1 MGPQLQFLHPLQERS
16 SLARYGIAVG
26 AVFCGLVLRTVA
38 APWLGRDT
46 PFAFLLPAIFV
57 AGCFGG
63 ARGGVCATA
72 VGALI
77 GALTVDPP
85 LSWFHPGDM
94 TRLAL
99 FLTNGGIITGLCAV
113 LRRLMRKSRAD
124 SDQAARNFEIL
135 ANTAPVLMWLS
146 DARGQCVFVNRNWVS
161 FTGRSLEPGARRPG
175 QLHPADLARYQ
186 AVAAEAM
193 AARRPFRIEYRLRR
207 TDGTYRWINEHAVP
221 RFGSGGVFEGYIG
234 SGSDVTDARHERE
247 ELAFIARVQTALAE
261 SLDLDRCADVLV
273 QSFLPRM
280 ADWCSIL
287 LVNEQGRLERIC
299 VQHFEATA
307 ASAPAGGGRFTPA
320 DPDALAARVLQSGE
334 AQLVRGADPQL
345 LAAVA
350 RDATHRGRIA
360 VLENLSY
367 LAVPLRVRG
376 HIIGVLA
383 LATAESGRSLQDED
397 RRLVQR
403 VAAIAGF
410 ALDNARLYRSTR
422 HALAAEEHALREME
436 RSERRF
442 RFIWEANI
450 FGMCTVSR
458 SGRILTA
465 NAALADLLG
474 YTPADIAAGRASIH
488 ERTAAAW
495 RAAEQRAN
503 DELQQ
508 TGRCAPFEKE
518 YIRPDGTTVQVLVTG
533 SLLPNSDE
541 CMAFVLDLTAR
552 KHAERALDR
561 QRLLLNTIIDAM
573 PAAVGYLG
581 PDERFWLC
589 NQKYAKWLGVSDAP
603 VNGRTLAELLGPA
616 SYERVAP
623 YLRAAFRG
631 RNMRHETTLVAGA
644 RERHLIAS
652 YRPDRDPDGRVCGVV
667 VHAYDITERKE
678 TEQALADAL
687 TRYRFLA
694 DAMPQMVWTALPD
707 GQLDYVNRR
716 WLETTGMT
724 EAGSLAPEGW
734 LEAVHFEDR
743 EATRQRWRQAV
754 AACTP
759 FEHECRLRCGR
770 NVSWRWHLVRAL
782 PRRDDHLTV
791 VQWVGSATDI
801 DEQQRAYAELA
812 EARERLKSHADD
824 LEARVR
830 ARTATLREAN
840 AELEA
845 FTYSVSH
852 DLRTPLQFIRGF
864 AEAIRTDSADALN
877 PENRD
882 YLLRIIRAATRM
894 DAIIQDLL
902 AYSRLSRSEVRVTEL
917 PLDEVVTDVL
927 ANHHAMIR
935 QTGATVT
942 VDRPLP
948 TVSADKTGLYQAL
961 SNLVSNALK
970 FSRPGEAPLVRIRAE
985 PGEGATRLWVEDNGI
1000 GIDPRHHERIFQL
1013 FERLHSPSEYP
1024 GTGIGLSLVRKAVQ
1038 RMGGTCGLESAPQ
1051 VGTRFWIDFPHVCL
1065 LAPPEPAPA

>member
-1 MGPQLQFLHPLQERS
+1 LQERGL
-16 SLARYGIAVG
+16 LARYGLAV
-26 AVFCGLVLRTVA
+26 AVVLAAVLVRAFA
-38 APWLGRDT
+38 APWLGRET
-46 PFAFLLPAIFV
+46 PFAFMLPAVFV
-57 AGCFGG
+57 AAAYGG
-63 ARGGVCATA
+63 AGGGICATV
-72 VGALI
+72 VGAVV
-77 GALTVDPP
+77 GSLTIDPP
-85 LSWFHPGDM
+85 LSWVHPGDM
-94 TRLAL
+94 TRLVL
-99 FLTNGGIITGLCAV
+99 FLMNGGIITGLCTV
-113 LRRLMRKSRAD
+113 LRQLARKSRAD
-124 SDQAARNFEIL
+124 TDQAARNLEIM

-146 DARGQCVFVNRNWVS
+146 DANGQCVFVNRNWAT
-161 FTGRSLEPGARRPG
+161 FTGRPGGTAGRRPG

-186 AVAAEAM
+186 AVAAEAT

-207 TDGTYRWINEHAVP
+207 ADGTYRWISEHAVP
-221 RFGSGGVFEGYIG
+221 RFGSGEIFEGYIG
-234 SGSDVTDARHERE
+234 SGTDVTDSRNERE
-247 ELAFIARVQTALAE
+247 ELAFIARVQTALTE
-261 SLDLDRCADVLV
+261 SLDLDRCTDVLV

-287 LVNEQGRLERIC
+287 LMNDAGRLERIR
-299 VQHFEATA
+299 VQHFEVA
-307 ASAPAGGGRFTPA
+307 APAGPAGGGRFDPTE
-320 DPDALAARVLQSGE
+320 PDALAGRVVQTGE
-334 AQLVRGADPQL
+334 SQLVRGRDPLL
-345 LAAVA
+345 LAALA
-350 RDATHRGRIA
+350 RDDAHRQRLEA
-360 VLENLSY
+360 LENLSY

-376 HIIGVLA
+376 HIVGVLA
-383 LATAESGRSLQDED
+383 LATAESGRTLQDED

-403 VAAIAGF
+403 IAAIAGF

-442 RFIWEANI
+442 RFIWDANI
-450 FGMCTVSR
+450 FGMCTVAR

-474 YTPADIAAGRASIH
+474 YSATDIAEGRASIH
-488 ERTAAAW
+488 ERTALAW
-495 RAAEQRAN
+495 RAADQRAN

-518 YIRPDGTTVQVLVTG
+518 YLRPDGSSVQVLVCG

-561 QRLLLNTIIDAM
+561 QRLLLKTIIDAM

-589 NQKYAKWLGVSDAP
+589 NQKYEKWLGGGGP
-603 VNGRTLAELLGPA
+603 VHGRTMAELLGPA
-616 SYERVAP
+616 AYDRVAP

-631 RNMRHETTLVAGA
+631 RNMRHETSLVAQD

-652 YRPDRDPDGRVCGVV
+652 YRPDRDPEGRVCGIV

-724 EAGSLAPEGW
+724 EAASLAPDGW

-743 EATRQRWRQAV
+743 EATRQHWRQAV
-754 AACTP
+754 ADCAP

-770 NVSWRWHLVRAL
+770 NVTWRWHLVRAL
-782 PRRDDHLTV
+782 PRRDDHLTL

-801 DEQQRAYAELA
+801 DEQRRAYAELA
-812 EARERLKSHADD
+812 DARERLKSHADD

-852 DLRTPLQFIRGF
+852 DLRTPLQFVRGF
-864 AEAIRTDSADALN
+864 AEAIRGDAGDSLSAD
-877 PENRD
+877 NRD
-882 YLLRIIRAATRM
+882 YLQRIIRAATRM

-902 AYSRLSRSEVRVTEL
+902 AYSRLSRSEMQLVEL
-917 PLDEVVTDVL
+917 SLDDMVADVL
-927 ANHHAMIR
+927 AHHHAMIR
-935 QTGATVT
+935 QTGAAVT

-970 FSRPGEAPLVRIRAE
+970 FSRPGESPRVRIRAE
-985 PGEGATRLWVEDNGI
+985 AAEGATRLWIEDQGI

-1013 FERLHSPSEYP
+1013 FERLHSPAEYP

-1038 RMGGTCGLESAPQ
+1038 RMGGRCGLESAPQ
-1051 VGTRFWIDFPHVCL
+1051 LGSRFWIEFPQVCAL
-1065 LAPPEPAPA
+1065 ASTEPAAAEAPPA